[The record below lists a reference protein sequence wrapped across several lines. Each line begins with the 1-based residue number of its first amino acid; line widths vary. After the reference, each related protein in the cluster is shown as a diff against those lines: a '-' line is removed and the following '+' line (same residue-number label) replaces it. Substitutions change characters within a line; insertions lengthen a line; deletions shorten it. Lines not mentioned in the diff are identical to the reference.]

1 MSRPSFVP
9 LLPVLGTSTPVQVRF
24 RSELRSTVQVLTSPS
39 AAPGTT
45 RTCESGPKSTVPR
58 IVEML
63 WPPVLPVDCEG
74 AFFAFFGSSV
84 WLGRKSASRT
94 TGWPTARWNYVKLV
108 EAAAVFC
115 RVARG
120 SRAAFDGERPPQM
133 GAS

>member
-1 MSRPSFVP
+1 
-9 LLPVLGTSTPVQVRF
+9 
-24 RSELRSTVQVLTSPS
+24 
-39 AAPGTT
+39 
-45 RTCESGPKSTVPR
+45 
-58 IVEML
+58 ML
-63 WPPVLPVDCEG
+63 WPPVLPVDSEG